1 MLRRD
6 KDAQGTGAD
15 STSVEET
22 HPSPRDG
29 FTPVTQWA
37 EVRRPWQKT
46 NEKWHLSEIPVE
58 TCSPP
63 PAAAP
68 LPLQQRGQAQRCP
81 SQPGCCRGTSLGVPI
96 SSQLQPGG
104 SSSSTCCGTT
114 ACKAPSSIPH
124 CPCMACALL
133 TAPCWW

>member
-6 KDAQGTGAD
+6 KDAQLTGAD
-15 STSVEET
+15 STSAEET
-22 HPSPRDG
+22 HPSPCDG

-63 PAAAP
+63 NSCCASPFAAEGPGTEMP
-68 LPLQQRGQAQRCP
+68 LTTWVL
-81 SQPGCCRGTSLGVPI
+81 PGHL
-96 SSQLQPGG
+96 PGG
-104 SSSSTCCGTT
+104 PHLLPAT
-114 ACKAPSSIPH
+114 AQG
-124 CPCMACALL
+124 LL
-133 TAPCWW
+133 QLYTLWDNNP